1 MTYSSAIF
9 TSVNSNST
17 AARAANMRR
26 GQNNARFTS
35 SFRSLGPITNA
46 IILAILL
53 CLIGLIYLMQTTRTN
68 TYGYDINTLK
78 SKKVQLEQES
88 ESLQV
93 ESARLQSV
101 ERVKTS
107 PVAATMTAPVATT
120 FAGN

>member
-1 MTYSSAIF
+1 
-9 TSVNSNST
+9 
-17 AARAANMRR
+17 MRR
-26 GQNNARFTS
+26 GQNNARFAS
-35 SFRSLGPITNA
+35 QIRSLGPVTNA

-68 TYGYDINTLK
+68 SYGYDINTLK

-107 PVAATMTAPVATT
+107 PVAATMTTPVSTT